1 MSHWMVPGGCLTRG
15 GGAMKPSVKYDQSI
29 SPKDQYVL
37 RVCESALLANF
48 NPAKTVPPMAE
59 AENLLWRQTG
69 NVIELWRESIDHP
82 PLLVLDSAEMK
93 RLRAGPGLLQDKLR
107 QANLSF

>member
-1 MSHWMVPGGCLTRG
+1 MSHLMVPGGCLRRDG
-15 GGAMKPSVKYDQSI
+15 WAMKLSVKYDQSI

-37 RVCESALLANF
+37 RVCESALLANLD
-48 NPAKTVPPMAE
+48 PAKTVPPMAE
-59 AENLLWRQTG
+59 AENLLWRKTG
-69 NVIELWRESIDHP
+69 SVIELWRESIGHP
-82 PLLVLDSAEMK
+82 PLLVLDLAEMK